1 MRPFRF
7 RADAVLGLRQK
18 QEEKARRLLGLA
30 QESHAQ
36 AEARQDAAIEQERH
50 AIAQAEAAQLHGLEA
65 WRLDWHRNWIAKQRR
80 EADAC
85 RRATAISAASV
96 AHASTALNQA
106 RQQRRVI
113 ERLRERARRRY
124 DLEATREE
132 NKTMDDLA
140 GIRFA
145 AASLERQE
153 RE

>member
-7 RADAVLGLRQK
+7 RADAVLDLRQQ

-36 AEARQDAAIEQERH
+36 AEAREQAAVEQERH
-50 AIAQAEAAQLHGLEA
+50 AVAQAEAAQRHGIEA
-65 WRLDWHRNWIAKQRR
+65 WRLDWHRNWIRKQRR

-85 RRATAISAASV
+85 RRATTISAGTV
-96 AHASTALNQA
+96 AHATRVLNQA

-113 ERLRERARRRY
+113 ERLRDRARRRY

-132 NKTMDDLA
+132 NKAMDDLA